1 MPCAFIRDNCT
12 EVTLNRGRR
21 TFPKSQNRTMTHKAE
36 EIVVPTWSPEHK
48 GNKESLKSKMSTSH

>member
-1 MPCAFIRDNCT
+1 MQCAFFQDNCS

-48 GNKESLKSKMSTSH
+48 GNKESLK